1 MLEATCF
8 KKNPATNFRLIPHTR
23 KAHVFAE
30 LPVQYYF
37 FTHTKKFLKQIEYD
51 MFKHISI
58 LGDEF
63 LKCSYFICF
72 RMAIYKSV

>member
-37 FTHTKKFLKQIEYD
+37 FTHTKNFLK
-51 MFKHISI
+51 
-58 LGDEF
+58 
-63 LKCSYFICF
+63 
-72 RMAIYKSV
+72 